1 MIPEVE
7 VLRHLDDM
15 MFLLW
20 VLRNRVGIT
29 DQDNEVSHVPIGV
42 DYPES

>member
-7 VLRHLDDM
+7 VFRHLDDM
-15 MFLLW
+15 VFLLW
-20 VLRNRVGIT
+20 VLRYRVGIT
-29 DQDNEVSHVPIGV
+29 DQENEESHVPIGV